1 MPDRSVHG
9 VVTSPPYGVYGNTA
23 CRTGRA
29 EVPTA
34 TMPFPSALRFHAI
47 RMGQTP
53 GRKRTTMS
61 PGLTAPAGYRQ
72 SAGTTAASGWSL
84 RWESGCQ
91 PGPRYARSPA
101 RTARRRDRLVEP
113 RRRISC
119 FQEGREFGQDLSTGH
134 GRITEAGIND
144 TGVDRLPPKNAM
156 LQLARLSVALQ
167 QPWLWCMGAATRR
180 YDELS
185 EPCNVD
191 QCVSIANCWSAQ
203 PALRKPLC
211 AGTGGAGPVAEI
223 VNRGWAT
230 AGYEIRRKTSSG
242 GQRFLPDSVAL
253 QRRFSFW
260 RLAFGGFAQK
270 WQLFSNCV

>member
-1 MPDRSVHG
+1 
-9 VVTSPPYGVYGNTA
+9 
-23 CRTGRA
+23 
-29 EVPTA
+29 
-34 TMPFPSALRFHAI
+34 
-47 RMGQTP
+47 MG
-53 GRKRTTMS
+53 
-61 PGLTAPAGYRQ
+61 A
-72 SAGTTAASGWSL
+72 
-84 RWESGCQ
+84 Q

-113 RRRISC
+113 QRRISC

-191 QCVSIANCWSAQ
+191 QCVSITNCWSTQ
-203 PALRKPLC
+203 PALRNVGRLVRMDPSLGMAEFIGEVCHRCRPKGPHLC
-211 AGTGGAGPVAEI
+211 ELRFRQILSVFRNGSGT
-223 VNRGWAT
+223 T
-230 AGYEIRRKTSSG
+230 TS
-242 GQRFLPDSVAL
+242 
-253 QRRFSFW
+253 
-260 RLAFGGFAQK
+260 
-270 WQLFSNCV
+270 